1 MEKKSLEEQYFL
13 IMRWALKMEGGVPGK
28 APKKKKTSKKKK
40 ETKEEVEVLS
50 LDELNK

>member
-1 MEKKSLEEQYFL
+1 MA
-13 IMRWALKMEGGVPGK
+13 MTLKEFVEICNTQLQKGK